1 MDLDLLN
8 NVFNNLKESKFV
20 QNFIEE
26 LSNYLENKETSNS
39 KMTDSDYK
47 WNNLL
52 SEDLT
57 LYGNKII
64 TKFRDEMLT
73 ARRDILQN
81 YAENTIEAGDM
92 YYIYNASENESNSY
106 NLCDC
111 KVEKGHEVITKSIEE
126 LPEGSNLGSVL
137 RKQGEDFI
145 LDPEATNIVG
155 EEINTMIQEKIEEQ
169 DKYLDSKRA
178 EGHVY
183 EVGEKYDGRIWLYDM
198 SNVDGGGIEGFEE
211 IEFPK
216 DLYEAVKEGD
226 SVVYKNGV
234 YEMKI

>member
-8 NVFNNLKESKFV
+8 NLFKDLKESKFV

-39 KMTDSDYK
+39 TITDSDYK

-73 ARRDILQN
+73 ERRDILQN

-92 YYIYNASENESNSY
+92 YYIYNVSENESNSY
-106 NLCDC
+106 NLCAC
-111 KVEKGHEVITKSIEE
+111 KVEKSHEVIKKSIEE
-126 LPEGSNLGSVL
+126 LPEDCNLGSVL
-137 RKQGEDFI
+137 
-145 LDPEATNIVG
+145 
-155 EEINTMIQEKIEEQ
+155 
-169 DKYLDSKRA
+169 
-178 EGHVY
+178 
-183 EVGEKYDGRIWLYDM
+183 
-198 SNVDGGGIEGFEE
+198 
-211 IEFPK
+211 
-216 DLYEAVKEGD
+216 
-226 SVVYKNGV
+226 
-234 YEMKI
+234 